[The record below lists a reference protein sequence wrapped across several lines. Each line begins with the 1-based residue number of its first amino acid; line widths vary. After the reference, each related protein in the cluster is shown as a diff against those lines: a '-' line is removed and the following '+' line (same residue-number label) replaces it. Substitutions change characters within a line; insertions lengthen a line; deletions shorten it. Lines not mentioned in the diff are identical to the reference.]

1 MARSAGF
8 HVLYEIM
15 QRKKSDVLTFVGKG
29 KFRMIVDLIA
39 NNPVDVL
46 LVNGNLKPKQHFN
59 LESGLK
65 IECLDR
71 VGLVLKIFSEMAR
84 NRKAK
89 LQVERAR
96 LEYEIPLLREWI
108 HSAKMGEHPG
118 FLGGGKHQVDVYYR
132 LIRKRKRKIEDEL
145 QTVDRGENLRRTHR
159 KKRDYFLVGLAGYTN
174 AGKSSLLRELTGE
187 RVTVDDRMFS
197 TLSTTTRRLP
207 MVKKGIL
214 ISDTIGFIQQLPH
227 FMIESF
233 MTTIDDI
240 FLSDLV
246 LLLVDSSDSID
257 MIRMKLETSERILF
271 PRTSPENVILVLNKI
286 DKSDSESIMKK
297 IWMIED
303 SSPQLTII
311 PISIK
316 ESIGLDVLLEKIS
329 EFFKYNCLMQF
340 TVPNSSISQSF
351 ISDLYDTTDVESIH
365 YDTDIT
371 LRIGCRERDLTRIS
385 REVEALGG
393 RTIDMAKIM
402 EGTELIPRAPNA
414 KLRRVHGRKEISTGN
429 KGVGAQHQQL
439 RGD

>member
-1 MARSAGF
+1 LTLSESVDDTTKPRAAIITLTDDLTEFEDLARSAGF
-8 HVLYEIM
+8 HVLYEII
-15 QRKKSDVLTFVGKG
+15 QRKKPSAMTFVGKG
-29 KFRMIVDLIA
+29 KFRTIVNLIT

-46 LVNGNLKPKQHFN
+46 LVNGDLKPKQHFN

-84 NRKAK
+84 DRKAR

-96 LEYEIPLLREWI
+96 LEYEMPLLREWI

-118 FLGGGKHQVDVYYR
+118 FLGGGEYQVDVYYR
-132 LIRKRKRKIEDEL
+132 LIRKRKRKIEEEL
-145 QTVDRGENLRRTHR
+145 QNVNRGENLRRTHR
-159 KKRDYFLVGLAGYTN
+159 KKRGNFLVGLAGYTN

-214 ISDTIGFIQQLPH
+214 VSDTIGFIQQLPH

-246 LLLVDSSDSID
+246 LLLVDSSDPID
-257 MIRMKLETSERILF
+257 TIRMKLKTSERILF
-271 PRTSPENVILVLNKI
+271 PRVSPENVILVLNKI
-286 DKSDSESIMKK
+286 DKGDPESIMKK

-303 SSPQLTII
+303 SSPQSII
-311 PISIK
+311 MPISIK
-316 ESIGLDVLLEKIS
+316 EDRGLDALLEKIF
-329 EFFKYNCLMQF
+329 EFFKYNCLMHL
-340 TVPNSSISQSF
+340 TVPNSATSQPF
-351 ISDLYDTTDVESIH
+351 ISDLYDTADVESIH
-365 YDTDIT
+365 YDTDVT
-371 LRIGCRERDLTRIS
+371 LRIGCRERDSTRIS
-385 REVEALGG
+385 REVKALGG
-393 RTIDMAKIM
+393 RTIDMVNDYGGHRTRSA
-402 EGTELIPRAPNA
+402 G
-414 KLRRVHGRKEISTGN
+414 S
-429 KGVGAQHQQL
+429 
-439 RGD
+439 